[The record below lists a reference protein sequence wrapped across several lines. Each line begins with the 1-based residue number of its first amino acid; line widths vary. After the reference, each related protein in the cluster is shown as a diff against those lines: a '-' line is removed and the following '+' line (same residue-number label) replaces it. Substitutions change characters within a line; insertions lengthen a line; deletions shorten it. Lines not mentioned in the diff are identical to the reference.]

1 MSVVDQITEIKQTQV
16 LGLYADAVRDV
27 MTECFVAASRGEQP
41 KMEETV
47 TRMLMVRHVALS
59 LLSIHGEPTTES
71 TAGPH

>member
-1 MSVVDQITEIKQTQV
+1 MTVVDQITEIKQTQV

-41 KMEETV
+41 KLEETV

-59 LLSIHGEPTTES
+59 LLSIHGEPTEQ
-71 TAGPH
+71 TAAKPH